1 MDAVPPVDHFSFGKD
16 KKCRKTCYNK
26 LKFQA
31 EDDGGKNSRKEDA
44 VGIYRP
50 F

>member
-1 MDAVPPVDHFSFGKD
+1 MDAITLVDHLSFGKA
-16 KKCRKTCYNK
+16 KKCTKACYD
-26 LKFQA
+26 KFQA
-31 EDDGGKNSRKEDA
+31 EDDEGKKSRKEDA